1 MSLIGLAW
9 VVFGGFL
16 EPMWVIGLKKYS
28 EKHSFFWIL
37 FTVFFMYLSPMTIA
51 FAMGDGMPLGIAYS
65 IWTGL
70 GAVFSVIVGYFLFKD
85 NLDRLKILF
94 IIMIIAG
101 VAGLEVSTVI
111 G

>member
-1 MSLIGLAW
+1 MIGLAW

-28 EKHSFFWIL
+28 EKHSLFWIA
-37 FTVFFMYLSPMTIA
+37 FTIFFMYLSPMTIS
-51 FAMGDGMPLGIAYS
+51 FAMGEGMSLGMSYS

-70 GAVFSVIVGYFLFKD
+70 GAVFSVLVGYFMFKD
-85 NLDRLKILF
+85 NLDRMKIVF
-94 IIMIIAG
+94 IVMIIAG
-101 VAGLEVSTVI
+101 VVGLELSTVV